1 LEYKA
6 MTEETTVQS
15 TSQADGE
22 ETQLDVNQSQ
32 ESSASE
38 NGQESEAQETTGQ
51 KEEGKDPNGWAIK
64 RIGELTRARHD
75 AERKASDA
83 TGEAARYR
91 ALVEQMRQESGAEQ
105 GQLQQPAPQQPQD
118 IDALVEQRATQKAQQ
133 EQIQAR
139 GKSVATVGET
149 EFSDWGTAVQTLD
162 ALGISDSQVSSLLG
176 MEDAHKVI
184 YTLGKNPE
192 EAARILSLP
201 PVEQGRALE
210 RLALKAAQPAAKAVS
225 KAPAPISPVDSNVSG
240 EVDPAKM
247 SMAEWAKWREKNAKT
262 RF

>member
-1 LEYKA
+1 

-38 NGQESEAQETTGQ
+38 NGKESEAQDQNGQ

-64 RIGELTRARHD
+64 RIGELTRQRHD
-75 AERKASDA
+75 AERKASEA
-83 TGEAARYR
+83 SGEAARYR
-91 ALVEQMRQESGAEQ
+91 ALVDQMRQESGSELVSKDPVSQ
-105 GQLQQPAPQQPQD
+105 SPQD
-118 IDALVEQRATQKAQQ
+118 IETLVEQRATQKAQQ

-149 EFSDWGTAVQTLD
+149 EFPDWGTAVQTLD
-162 ALGISDSQVSSLLG
+162 ALGINDSQVSALLG

-192 EAARILSLP
+192 EAVRILSLP

-225 KAPAPISPVDSNVSG
+225 KAPAPITPVDSNVSG

-247 SMAEWAKWREKNAKT
+247 SMDEWAKWRAKTAKT

>member
-1 LEYKA
+1 

-38 NGQESEAQETTGQ
+38 NGQESDAQDPNGQ
-51 KEEGKDPNGWAIK
+51 KEEGRDPNGWAIK

-75 AERKASDA
+75 AERKANEAS
-83 TGEAARYR
+83 GEAARYR
-91 ALVEQMRQESGAEQ
+91 ALVEQMRQESGSDPV
-105 GQLQQPAPQQPQD
+105 QQKDPDSQSPQD
-118 IDALVEQRATQKAQQ
+118 IETLVEQRATQKAQQ

-149 EFSDWGTAVQTLD
+149 EFPDWGTAVQTLD
-162 ALGISDSQVSSLLG
+162 ALGINNSQVSALLG
-176 MEDAHKVI
+176 MDDAHKVI

-225 KAPAPISPVDSNVSG
+225 KAPAPITPVDSNVSG

-247 SMAEWAKWREKNAKT
+247 SMTEWAKWREKNAKT

>member
-1 LEYKA
+1 
-6 MTEETTVQS
+6 MTEETAVQS

-32 ESSASE
+32 ESSASGNGKE
-38 NGQESEAQETTGQ
+38 TEGQEQASQQ
-51 KEEGKDPNGWAIK
+51 QEGKDPNGWAIK
-64 RIGELTRARHD
+64 RIGELTREKHD
-75 AERKASDA
+75 AKRQVEEAK
-83 TGEAARYR
+83 GEAARYR
-91 ALVEQMRQESGAEQ
+91 ALVEQMRQESGVEQ
-105 GQLQQPAPQQPQD
+105 GQQQPASQQPQD

-149 EFSDWGTAVQTLD
+149 EYADWGTAVQTLD
-162 ALGISDSQVSSLLG
+162 ALGINDSQVSALLG

-192 EAARILSLP
+192 EAVRILSLP
-201 PVEQGRALE
+201 PVQQGRELE

-225 KAPAPISPVDSNVSG
+225 KAPAPITPVDSNVGG
-240 EVDPAKM
+240 ETDPAKM
-247 SMAEWAKWREKNAKT
+247 SMDEWAKWREKTAKT

>member
-1 LEYKA
+1 

-38 NGQESEAQETTGQ
+38 NGQESEEQEQASQ
-51 KEEGKDPNGWAIK
+51 KEEGREPPAWALK
-64 RIGELTRARHD
+64 RIGALTAKSHE
-75 AERKASDA
+75 AERRA
-83 TGEAARYR
+83 TAAQGEAERYR
-91 ALVEQMRQESGAEQ
+91 ALVEQMRQESGVEQ
-105 GQLQQPAPQQPQD
+105 GQQQQPAQQQPQD
-118 IDALVEQRATQKAQQ
+118 IEALVEQRATQKAQQ

-149 EFSDWGTAVQTLD
+149 EFPDWGAAVQTLD
-162 ALGISDSQVSSLLG
+162 ALGINDSQVSALLG
-176 MEDAHKVI
+176 MDDAHKVI

-210 RLALKAAQPAAKAVS
+210 RLALKSAQPAAKAVS
-225 KAPAPISPVDSNVSG
+225 KAPAPITPVDSNVSG
-240 EVDPAKM
+240 EADPSKM
-247 SMAEWAKWREKNAKT
+247 SMDEWVKWREKTAKT

>member
-1 LEYKA
+1 

-22 ETQLDVNQSQ
+22 ETQLDVNQSP
-32 ESSASE
+32 ESSTSE
-38 NGQESEAQETTGQ
+38 NGQESEAQDQNGQ

-83 TGEAARYR
+83 AGEAARYR
-91 ALVEQMRQESGAEQ
+91 ALVEQMQKESGSEPASKD
-105 GQLQQPAPQQPQD
+105 LAPQSPQD

-133 EQIQAR
+133 EQIQGR

-149 EFSDWGTAVQTLD
+149 EFQDWGTAVQTLD
-162 ALGISDSQVSSLLG
+162 ALGISDSQVSAILG

-201 PVEQGRALE
+201 PVQQGRELE
-210 RLALKAAQPAAKAVS
+210 RLALKSSQPAAKAVS
-225 KAPAPISPVDSNVSG
+225 KAPAPITPVDSNVSG
-240 EVDPAKM
+240 EVDPSKM
-247 SMAEWAKWREKNAKT
+247 SMEEWVKWREKTAKT